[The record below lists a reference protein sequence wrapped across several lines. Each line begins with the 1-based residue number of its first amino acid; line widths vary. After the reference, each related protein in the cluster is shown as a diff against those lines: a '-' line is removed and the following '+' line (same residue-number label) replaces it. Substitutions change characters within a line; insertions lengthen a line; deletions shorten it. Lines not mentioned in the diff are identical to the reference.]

1 MTSGIDEQTAPDGLI
16 ACHECDAL
24 HRLQPLERGERAYC
38 QRCDALLYRDVSG
51 RLDEILAFSFSALLL
66 FGVANVYPF
75 ISLKLEGRVEENL
88 VSAGIAA
95 LWQAGQPELG
105 VLVALTSIIF
115 PALTILGMLWLLVPL
130 RFGIQAPGTTA
141 IYNLIQRIGPW
152 TLLGVFMLGV
162 VIAIVKLADLAT
174 VIPGVSMYAYVGL
187 MLCTAAAT
195 ARLDSTLLWPA
206 RGPHLDHYVPG
217 INARDQGFC
226 SCHTCGLLLHAPGQ
240 AHGAGACPRCGA
252 VLHGPRKHDSIA
264 RTWALVFSA
273 ALLIIPA
280 NVYPVMTVIR
290 FGQGEPN
297 TILSGVVHLI
307 GSGMW
312 GLAMIVFVASIVI
325 PILKLSLLSFLL
337 VSVQRGSAWRPR
349 DRTRLYRITEI
360 VGAWSM
366 VDIFLVGVLSAL
378 VQLDALSTIEPGI
391 GASFFGAT
399 VVITMFAA
407 QSFDPRLIWDRLAQP
422 S

>member
-24 HRLQPLERGERAYC
+24 HRLQPLKRGERAHC
-38 QRCDALLYRDVSG
+38 LRCDALLYRDVSG
-51 RLDEILAFSFSALLL
+51 RLDEILAFSIAALLL
-66 FGVANVYPF
+66 FAVANSYPF

-88 VSAGIAA
+88 LTAGIFS
-95 LWQAGQPELG
+95 LWQAGQPGLA
-105 VLVALTSIIF
+105 VLVALTSVIF

-130 RFGIQAPGTTA
+130 RFGMQAPGTTT
-141 IYNLIQRIGPW
+141 IYSLIQRIGPW

-162 VIAIVKLADLAT
+162 FVAIVKLMALAT
-174 VIPGVSMYAYVGL
+174 VIPGLSMYAYVGL

-195 ARLDSTLLWPA
+195 ARFDSSLLWPA
-206 RGPHLDHYVPG
+206 RGPHLEHYVAG
-217 INARDQGFC
+217 ASARDLGFI
-226 SCHTCGLLLHAPGQ
+226 SCHTCNLLLHAPELQ
-240 AHGAGACPRCGA
+240 HGAGDCPRCGA
-252 VLHGPRKHDSIA
+252 ALHGSRKHNSIT
-264 RTWALVFSA
+264 RTWALVISA
-273 ALLIIPA
+273 SLLIIPA

-297 TILSGVVHLI
+297 TILSGVVYLI

-312 GLAMIVFVASIVI
+312 GLALIVFLASIVI
-325 PILKLSLLSFLL
+325 PVLKLSLLSILL
-337 VSVQRGSAWRPR
+337 VSIQRGSIWRPKE
-349 DRTRLYRITEI
+349 RTRLYRITEI

-366 VDIFLVGVLSAL
+366 VDVFLVGVLSAL

-407 QSFDPRLIWDRLAQP
+407 QSFDPRLIWDYRARSP
-422 S
+422 